1 MPSNPTSPTARL
13 TRAAVLFCLIL
24 GQLLTTAWVSTP
36 QTLAAL
42 SRHSCS
48 SNKPLAS
55 VEYAQAAIDFIVIS
69 TTVTAAATVT
79 IEPISKSNLAT
90 GEPVDTS
97 GVSRR
102 SSFVA
107 HSHRTN
113 RTDTPVRGYALETSN
128 PFNSRSDK
136 PSFGLFQS
144 HPTDTYRLNMPLA
157 SVEYAQ
163 AAIKFIVTA
172 HVNQH
177 VYPAFKLSLPLL

>member
-1 MPSNPTSPTARL
+1 ME
-13 TRAAVLFCLIL
+13 C
-24 GQLLTTAWVSTP
+24 
-36 QTLAAL
+36 
-42 SRHSCS
+42 
-48 SNKPLAS
+48 
-55 VEYAQAAIDFIVIS
+55 AQAAIDSIVS
-69 TTVTAAATVT
+69 PTTVTAAATVT
-79 IEPISKSNLAT
+79 IEPISKANLAT

-107 HSHRTN
+107 HSHRTH
-113 RTDTPVRGYALETSN
+113 RTDTPVRGHALETSN

-144 HPTDTYRLNMPLA
+144 HPTDFYRLNMPLA

-163 AAIKFIVTA
+163 AAIKYVVTA

-177 VYPAFKLSLPLL
+177 VYPAFMLSLTFL